1 MPSAAY
7 GLLAL
12 AGLAAGVLNTLAGG
26 GSLLTLP
33 ALIFLG
39 LDATVANGTNRVGV
53 LLQNVAAVSAFARRG
68 RMPWQAALRF
78 IPLTLAGALIGARI
92 AVDVPSHVLR
102 LVLGV
107 VILIA
112 LPTVFMP
119 EGPAAGSVPSA
130 PSPQHAPASP
140 HAAPGS
146 GQPAPPSRRR
156 ALWLQLAC
164 LGIGLYGGFIQA
176 GVGFLILGALVPLAG
191 FDLVRANAIK
201 VLIVLLHTAIALPVF
216 LLNRQVEIAPGLAL
230 AAGQMAGGWIG
241 AHLGVKK
248 GAGFV
253 RWVLLAALGLSAAQ
267 LLELPARIVRWFG
280 G

>member
-1 MPSAAY
+1 MSIEGY
-7 GLLAL
+7 LLLVL
-12 AGLAAGVLNTLAGG
+12 AGLAAGILNTLAGG

-39 LDATVANGTNRVGV
+39 LDANVANGTNRVGV
-53 LLQNVAAVSAFARRG
+53 LLQNVASVSAFARRG
-68 RMPWQAALRF
+68 RMPWGAAGRF
-78 IPLTLAGALIGARI
+78 IPLTVAGALVGARI
-92 AVDVPSHVLR
+92 AVQVPAPILR
-102 LVLGV
+102 AVLGA

-112 LPTVFMP
+112 LPAVFMS
-119 EGPAAGSVPSA
+119 EGRAAGAATSRRPEA
-130 PSPQHAPASP
+130 ERSPQST
-140 HAAPGS
+140 
-146 GQPAPPSRRR
+146 RRR
-156 ALWLQLAC
+156 ALVLQLAC

-216 LLNRQVEIAPGLAL
+216 LLNRQVVILPGLVL
-230 AAGQMAGGWIG
+230 AVGQMTGGWIG
-241 AHLGVKK
+241 AHLGVQK

-253 RWVLLAALGLSAAQ
+253 RWVLLAALVISAAQ
-267 LLELPARIVRWFG
+267 LLAVPARVMRWLG

>member
-1 MPSAAY
+1 MSIE
-7 GLLAL
+7 GFLLLVL
-12 AGLAAGVLNTLAGG
+12 AGLAAGVVNTLAGG

-39 LDATVANGTNRVGV
+39 LDANVANGTNRVGV
-53 LLQNVAAVSAFARRG
+53 LFQNVASVSAFARSG
-68 RMPWQAALRF
+68 RMPWRAALRF
-78 IPLTLAGALIGARI
+78 IPLTVAGALVGARI
-92 AVDVPSHVLR
+92 AVDVPAPILR
-102 LVLGV
+102 AVLGA

-119 EGPAAGSVPSA
+119 EGRRAGGTGEGRPEGAGAA
-130 PSPQHAPASP
+130 APA
-140 HAAPGS
+140 
-146 GQPAPPSRRR
+146 RRR
-156 ALWLQLAC
+156 ALVIQLAC

-216 LLNRQVEIAPGLAL
+216 FVNRQVAIGPGLAL
-230 AAGQMAGGWIG
+230 AAGQMTGGWIG
-241 AHLGVKK
+241 AHLGVRK

-253 RWVLLAALGLSAAQ
+253 RWVLLVALVIAAAQ
-267 LLELPARIVRWFG
+267 LLELPARVMRWFG
-280 G
+280 V

>member
-1 MPSAAY
+1 MPIAAY
-7 GLLAL
+7 GLLVL
-12 AGLAAGVLNTLAGG
+12 AGLAAGVINTLAGG

-39 LDATVANGTNRVGV
+39 LDANVANGTNRVGV
-53 LLQNVAAVSAFARRG
+53 LLQNVTAVSTFARRG
-68 RMPWQAALRF
+68 RMPWRAALRF

-92 AVDVPSHVLR
+92 AVDVPSPILR

-119 EGPAAGSVPSA
+119 QGPAAGSARSAQGAPSA
-130 PSPQHAPASP
+130 PA
-140 HAAPGS
+140 
-146 GQPAPPSRRR
+146 SRRR
-156 ALWLQLAC
+156 AISIQLAC

-216 LLNRQVEIAPGLAL
+216 MSNRQVEIAPGLAL

-241 AHLGVKK
+241 AQLGVKK

-253 RWVLLAALGLSAAQ
+253 RWVVLAALVLSAAQ
-267 LLELPARIVRWFG
+267 LLELPARITRWFG

>member
-1 MPSAAY
+1 MPIAAY
-7 GLLAL
+7 GFLVL
-12 AGLAAGVLNTLAGG
+12 AGLAAGVVNTLAGG

-39 LDATVANGTNRVGV
+39 LDANVANGTNRIGV
-53 LLQNVAAVSAFARRG
+53 LLQNVSAVATFARQG
-68 RMPWQAALRF
+68 RMPWRAARRF
-78 IPLTLAGALIGARI
+78 LPLTLAGALLGARI
-92 AVDVPSHVLR
+92 AVDVPSHILR
-102 LVLGV
+102 MVLGA

-119 EGPAAGSVPSA
+119 EGPGVRAAANAGDSIA
-130 PSPQHAPASP
+130 PS
-140 HAAPGS
+140 
-146 GQPAPPSRRR
+146 SRRR
-156 ALWLQLAC
+156 AIALQLAC

-191 FDLVRANAIK
+191 YDLVRANAIK
-201 VLIVLLHTAIALPVF
+201 VLIVLLNTAIALPVF
-216 LLNRQVEIAPGLAL
+216 MLNRQVELAPGLAL

-253 RWVLLAALGLSAAQ
+253 RWVLVLALVLMAAQ
-267 LLELPARIVRWFG
+267 LFELPARIGRWFG

>member
-1 MPSAAY
+1 MPIAAY

-12 AGLAAGVLNTLAGG
+12 AGLAAGILNTLAGG

-39 LDATVANGTNRVGV
+39 LDANVANGTNRVGV
-53 LLQNVAAVSAFARRG
+53 LLQNVTAVATFARRG
-68 RMPWQAALRF
+68 RMPWRAALRF

-92 AVDVPSHVLR
+92 AVDVPSPIIR
-102 LVLGV
+102 LVLGA

-119 EGPAAGSVPSA
+119 EGPAAKAARNAAGGLPAPVPAPSA
-130 PSPQHAPASP
+130 
-140 HAAPGS
+140 
-146 GQPAPPSRRR
+146 SRRR
-156 ALWLQLAC
+156 ALSIQLAC

-191 FDLVRANAIK
+191 YDLVQANAIK

-216 LLNRQVEIAPGLAL
+216 MLNRQVEIAPGLAL

-241 AHLGVKK
+241 AHLGVEK

-253 RWVLLAALGLSAAQ
+253 RWVLVLALVLMAAQ
-267 LLELPARIVRWFG
+267 LLELPARIGRWFG